1 MVLAICV
8 SVKTVL
14 KKKDDFHMIFL
25 WFFFYLVVIWR
36 VSFKGTLNVARSYF
50 VKTDP
55 IV

>member
-8 SVKTVL
+8 SIKIVL

-25 WFFFYLVVIWR
+25 FSYLGVIWR
-36 VSFKGTLNVARSYF
+36 VSFKGTLNVVRSYF
-50 VKTDP
+50 MKTDP